1 MAAHILNLGTTWR
14 KMVRFT
20 GTTIGHNKCVVLN
33 VVIHVLLLI
42 IIIVS
47 IFWRLYETVIFWS
60 NI

>member
-47 IFWRLYETVIFWS
+47 IFWRL
-60 NI
+60 